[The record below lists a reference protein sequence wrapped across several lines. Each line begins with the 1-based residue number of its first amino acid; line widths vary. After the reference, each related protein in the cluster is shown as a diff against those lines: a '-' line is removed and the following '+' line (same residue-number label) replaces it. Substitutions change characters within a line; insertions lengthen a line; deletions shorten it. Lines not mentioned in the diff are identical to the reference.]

1 MPGQFLTNRQSIT
14 SWNLPQPRISP
25 FEIVFPA
32 IMFPL
37 LSSPKFFCFLLSWLL
52 PWVHLAEEEK
62 MISTSIADLPKVPRL
77 FLLSHT
83 FFDQEIEADQTEQLN
98 SDVVSLKE
106 EITADWSQPGLQ
118 RVLFWSWL
126 LLLKAHYLSTKL
138 CMHSQFVSTI
148 RCGRVWWG
156 DLRGDWRRWR
166 SWISFL
172 SPTSS

>member
-1 MPGQFLTNRQSIT
+1 
-14 SWNLPQPRISP
+14 
-25 FEIVFPA
+25 
-32 IMFPL
+32 MFPL
-37 LSSPKFFCFLLSWLL
+37 LSSPKFFFLLSWLL

-118 RVLFWSWL
+118 RVLF
-126 LLLKAHYLSTKL
+126 
-138 CMHSQFVSTI
+138 
-148 RCGRVWWG
+148 
-156 DLRGDWRRWR
+156 
-166 SWISFL
+166 
-172 SPTSS
+172 